1 MSSDTIKILA
11 GLALI
16 GGAGFYLQKKKGSGK
31 LPVSVFPNPVEV
43 DDSPEGVNTRVS
55 PGYDGGISL
64 GWAPAP
70 VPVRPAFDAPA
81 WEDRTPTPGHFYQTR
96 KGDTAENIAS
106 RAVRVTA
113 LQAAELAGVPE
124 LEREQ
129 WVREVSRSHEVV
141 GQAVESLSTGWNDE
155 LYGRPAQPGER
166 APHGR
171 ALDLTAS
178 HDAIRD
184 ALEAGRTPRR
194 NLTTGGGVIRRGSR
208 NRPYI
213 WIPAWDPEQ
222 LLKGCLDHSRD
233 PIRSKID
240 PYGSGVSGHWPPT
253 NVTERGIL

>member
-16 GGAGFYLQKKKGSGK
+16 GGAGYYLRTKSPKGEQTATPIAFEGA
-31 LPVSVFPNPVEV
+31 VV
-43 DDSPEGVNTRVS
+43 DPGPASQGV
-55 PGYDGGISL
+55 SL

-96 KGDTAENIAS
+96 KGDTPENIAS

-124 LEREQ
+124 LERDQ

-155 LYGRPAQPGER
+155 LYGRPAQRRPE
-166 APHGR
+166 GR
-171 ALDLTAS
+171 PVGT
-178 HDAIRD
+178 
-184 ALEAGRTPRR
+184 
-194 NLTTGGGVIRRGSR
+194 
-208 NRPYI
+208 
-213 WIPAWDPEQ
+213 
-222 LLKGCLDHSRD
+222 
-233 PIRSKID
+233 
-240 PYGSGVSGHWPPT
+240 
-253 NVTERGIL
+253 